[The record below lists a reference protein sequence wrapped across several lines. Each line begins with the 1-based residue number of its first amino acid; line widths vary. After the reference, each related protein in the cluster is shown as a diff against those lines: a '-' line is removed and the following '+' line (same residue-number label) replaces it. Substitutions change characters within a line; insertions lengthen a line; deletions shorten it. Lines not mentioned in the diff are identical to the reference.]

1 MILTNVKSKELTGME
16 ELIFVPAV
24 IDITDVV
31 HFRQSVD
38 DDGNLEPYSYIYT
51 ETIGS
56 MCIDIP
62 FSEFKEIF
70 LNKNQ

>member
-1 MILTNVKSKELTGME
+1 MILTNVKSKELTGVE
-16 ELIFVPAV
+16 ELVFVPAV
-24 IDITDVV
+24 IDVDDVV

-62 FSEFKEIF
+62 FLEFKELF
-70 LNKNQ
+70 LKRK